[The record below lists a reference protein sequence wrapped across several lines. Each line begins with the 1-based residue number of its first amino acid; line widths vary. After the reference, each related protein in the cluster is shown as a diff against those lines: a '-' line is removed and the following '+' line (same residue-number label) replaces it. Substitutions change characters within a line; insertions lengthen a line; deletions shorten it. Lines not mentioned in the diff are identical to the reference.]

1 VDGWVDDDVVALRI
15 RNSHEKNAKRV
26 RTAKAPGTQAE
37 LTPAQAY
44 GGFAPAVCAVD
55 GYAAYNGRLIAGD
68 GGFIYHLHPNSRH
81 TAMVLDFKLFAEPV
95 PDRNPA
101 EPEPPIGTEPSSQ
114 EPDPNIGHDDQS
126 TQSYQQRIPYPA
138 WKEER
143 RDEQEE

>member
-1 VDGWVDDDVVALRI
+1 
-15 RNSHEKNAKRV
+15 
-26 RTAKAPGTQAE
+26 
-37 LTPAQAY
+37 
-44 GGFAPAVCAVD
+44 
-55 GYAAYNGRLIAGD
+55 
-68 GGFIYHLHPNSRH
+68 
-81 TAMVLDFKLFAEPV
+81 MVLDFKLFAKPV

-101 EPEPPIGTEPSSQ
+101 EPELPISMEPSSQ